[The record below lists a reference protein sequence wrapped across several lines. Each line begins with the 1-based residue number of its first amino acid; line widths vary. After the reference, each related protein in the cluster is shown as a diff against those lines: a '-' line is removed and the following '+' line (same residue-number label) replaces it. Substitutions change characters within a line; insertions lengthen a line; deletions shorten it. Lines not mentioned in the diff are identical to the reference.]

1 MATPYPYILE
11 PQLLTSFIVL
21 IVIVM
26 VFMLLRDLIERR

>member
-1 MATPYPYILE
+1 MATPYPYLIE

-21 IVIVM
+21 VVIVM

>member
-1 MATPYPYILE
+1 MATPYPYVIE

-26 VFMLLRDLIERR
+26 VFMLLRELTGRR